1 MCPINTHLDTS
12 GHCVADGTP
21 LPPTVTVAPTRKADD
36 NVVCEGGTVSN
47 GLCLCPAG
55 FNVMPTSANANGG
68 TCVRTNA
75 ENCQG
80 GEMTVN
86 GTCLCNGQVVMSG
99 ETYLLEHINGK
110 CVPKHCPVE
119 TQWHDGKC
127 VALSAVSPSSEPE
140 PKSKPSAKETPKES
154 SDEDEHRHCGRGMV
168 RTRSGCVAIHH
179 KLPGIY
185 SGAPPG
191 LLAAPAPPN
200 LTKYY
205 RNYQNQTSKMPPPN

>member
-1 MCPINTHLDTS
+1 
-12 GHCVADGTP
+12 VADGTP
-21 LPPTVTVAPTRKADD
+21 LPPTVTLAPTRKADD

-99 ETYLLEHINGK
+99 ETYLLEYVHGK
-110 CVPKHCPVE
+110 CVPKRCPLQTRLE
-119 TQWHDGKC
+119 DGKC
-127 VALSAVSPSSEPE
+127 VATSDTSPATGPE
-140 PKSKPSAKETPKES
+140 PAGIGKPAPPKQDASEEAES
-154 SDEDEHRHCGRGMV
+154 RRSCGRGMV
-168 RTRSGCVAIHH
+168 RTRSGC
-179 KLPGIY
+179 
-185 SGAPPG
+185 APVHRRYPR
-191 LLAAPAPPN
+191 
-200 LTKYY
+200 YHD
-205 RNYQNQTSKMPPPN
+205 